1 MNNIIEAL
9 AVRFEDHRVIF
20 WYDDK
25 SSFTEDFQHFDLEN
39 VEKVHVQGN
48 EFEVK
53 YRINKVSPKG
63 KFLLYFTHEKPKNED
78 NWLLDMELAHNVFR
92 TEQEAM
98 FLQEIGLDYHFK
110 ELVTQNQKINAKF
123 KSAIELFELATG

>member
-20 WYDDK
+20 WYDEK

-39 VEKVHVQGN
+39 IEKVHVQGN

-53 YRINKVSPKG
+53 YRLRLILSLTMNY
-63 KFLLYFTHEKPKNED
+63 LN
-78 NWLLDMELAHNVFR
+78 
-92 TEQEAM
+92 
-98 FLQEIGLDYHFK
+98 
-110 ELVTQNQKINAKF
+110 
-123 KSAIELFELATG
+123 